1 MLWLEFLDSCQGIL
15 VFRSCLETGCAV
27 KLEGNETSLPT
38 MTETHC
44 PSSRCMGTT
53 CDSPPG
59 PYREKPTCNSSG
71 LCSAS
76 PSTPNPWC
84 LLDLH

>member
-27 KLEGNETSLPT
+27 NLEENETGLPT
-38 MTETHC
+38 MTETV
-44 PSSRCMGTT
+44 PVAGAWVQRVT
-53 CDSPPG
+53 PPHT
-59 PYREKPTCNSSG
+59 PYREKPTCDSSG